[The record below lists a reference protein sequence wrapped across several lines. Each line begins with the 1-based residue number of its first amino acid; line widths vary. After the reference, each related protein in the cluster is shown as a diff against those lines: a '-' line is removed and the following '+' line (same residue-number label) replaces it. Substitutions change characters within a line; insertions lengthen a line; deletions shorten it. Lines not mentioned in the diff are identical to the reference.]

1 MAWKVKSLKNSDD
14 RQALEAT
21 TPVNTKTVS
30 WLKDPGLRPLN
41 FGLFFLLFGDV
52 AHGFDGSLI
61 NNLQQINQW
70 QEGTSKPT
78 PSGYFDILMIVRL

>member
-1 MAWKVKSLKNSDD
+1 MGWNSKLKNSDN
-14 RQALEAT
+14 RQALEST
-21 TPVNTKTVS
+21 TPLNTKTTS

-61 NNLQQINQW
+61 NNLQQISKW
-70 QEGTSKPT
+70 QDGQSRTISLSPLGVHFST
-78 PSGYFDILMIVRL
+78 C